1 MLQTDIVIA
10 GGGLAGSTAAAMLA
24 RAGIQAALID
34 PHPAYPPDFRC
45 EKLDRSQVALLR
57 QTGLASAVLPAMT
70 RDGEV
75 WVARYGHLVEKRRND
90 QYDILY
96 DGLVNTVRAEIP
108 RGSAFR
114 HAKVTA
120 ISLSPDRQLVTLS
133 SGETLS
139 ARLLILANGLNI
151 ALRQS
156 VGIGREVV
164 SPCHSI
170 SIGFDL
176 KPVGRASFDFRAL
189 TYYPERAADRMA
201 YLTLFPIGSTMRANL
216 FVYRDMNDPWLRTL
230 RERPVETLFAMMP
243 GLRKLMGEVE
253 IPDFIKIRP
262 VDLYVSTGYRQAGI
276 VLVGDAFGTSCPA
289 AGTGVNKVFTDVVRL
304 CTVHIPRWLETD
316 GMGTDKIAAF
326 YDDTLKQA
334 CDEHSTAKAHYL
346 RSLSTDAGFAWTAR
360 RWGRFVGQVGFGA
373 LRQARNRLSVRSPDP
388 PPAAAAGR

>member
-1 MLQTDIVIA
+1 
-10 GGGLAGSTAAAMLA
+10 
-24 RAGIQAALID
+24 
-34 PHPAYPPDFRC
+34 
-45 EKLDRSQVALLR
+45 
-57 QTGLASAVLPAMT
+57 
-70 RDGEV
+70 
-75 WVARYGHLVEKRRND
+75 
-90 QYDILY
+90 
-96 DGLVNTVRAEIP
+96 
-108 RGSAFR
+108 
-114 HAKVTA
+114 
-120 ISLSPDRQLVTLS
+120 
-133 SGETLS
+133 
-139 ARLLILANGLNI
+139 
-151 ALRQS
+151 
-156 VGIGREVV
+156 
-164 SPCHSI
+164 
-170 SIGFDL
+170 
-176 KPVGRASFDFRAL
+176 
-189 TYYPERAADRMA
+189 
-201 YLTLFPIGSTMRANL
+201 MRANL